1 MTVELLD
8 LNEGVLKADQ
18 ETFDRIDAMVD
29 TNPIMLRDL
38 AWELVCKL
46 VAVREKLAEEESA
59 LAQTV
64 DTFGDWIDDHR
75 DEVTDLG
82 KELAEERARL
92 QRLAHAIILC
102 EGMTGVG
109 RLRAEEAILAK
120 ARKLL
125 DGTP

>member
-1 MTVELLD
+1 MTVDLLD
-8 LNEGVLKADQ
+8 LNDGALKADQ

-46 VAVREKLAEEESA
+46 VAIREKLAEEESA

-64 DTFGDWIDDHR
+64 ENFGDWIDDHKGEMN
-75 DEVTDLG
+75 D
-82 KELAEERARL
+82 LAEELSAERATL
-92 QRLAHAIILC
+92 QLFAQQIILC